1 MEGEKLAQDLME
13 NGISVQ
19 GVDVLASAKETQ
31 LTAPE
36 ALKIRFSKAVRG
48 ESALTGLADKIRNFT
63 GKEPKLVDASA
74 GHGPGTCEIWFSK
87 P

>member
-1 MEGEKLAQDLME
+1 
-13 NGISVQ
+13 
-19 GVDVLASAKETQ
+19 

-36 ALKIRFSKAVRG
+36 TLEIRFSKGAKA
-48 ESALTGLADKIRNFT
+48 ESALTELADKIKGFT

-74 GHGPGTCEIWFSK
+74 GHDPETCEIWFSK